1 VAVSYASPTYYAD
14 SLCDRGRMYIRN
26 YCVRDDSD
34 LEKHLDAEEKNRRKA
49 MNARRDQDFKL
60 NDKMSQ
66 QEKDKMLKDKKTK
79 EKNDG
84 ERIENDLRDEV
95 FKRVET
101 DFYKL
106 KGQGSRVN
114 ESVESEH
121 RGHDVLEVSWRLGSI
136 TSFLFP
142 FLFCYLFS
150 LSALLLLL
158 ILLFFILCL
167 LRL

>member
-1 VAVSYASPTYYAD
+1 
-14 SLCDRGRMYIRN
+14 MYIRN

-49 MNARRDQDFKL
+49 MSARRDQDFKL

-106 KGQGSRVN
+106 KGQGSTN
-114 ESVESEH
+114 PWSPNIA
-121 RGHDVLEVSWRLGSI
+121 DTMFWK
-136 TSFLFP
+136 
-142 FLFCYLFS
+142 
-150 LSALLLLL
+150 
-158 ILLFFILCL
+158 
-167 LRL
+167 